1 MNTVLFVCT
10 ANQCRSP
17 LAESLLK
24 RRIDE
29 AKQEFEMSEEEAKVI
44 RSPWIVRSAGTWA
57 HSGYPA
63 YHRMIDAAK
72 EIGLDLTRH
81 RSCKV
86 EDVQPLSI
94 FKLILTME
102 QGQKE
107 SLQIEY
113 PDIADRIHLL
123 PEMIDMSYDVADPI
137 GKSIDHFRETIQE
150 IDGILF
156 HGLNRIAR
164 LSSGRS
170 N

>member
-17 LAESLLK
+17 LAEALLK
-24 RRIDE
+24 HRIEE
-29 AKQEFEMSEEEAKVI
+29 AKQDSDTSDEVAEHI
-44 RSPWIVRSAGTWA
+44 RSPWIIRSAGTWA
-57 HSGYPA
+57 HAGYPA
-63 YHRMIDAAK
+63 YHRMIDAAQ

-107 SLQIEY
+107 SLQIEH
-113 PDIADRIHLL
+113 PSIADRIHLL

-137 GKSIDHFRETIQE
+137 GKSMDHFRETIQE
-150 IDGILF
+150 IDGIIF
-156 HGLNRIAR
+156 HGLSRIAR
-164 LSSGRS
+164 LSSGKE